1 MRRLSLLSVVI
12 LSSLL
17 FIFITSSSCGSKN
30 VDPAPTPTPTP
41 TPTEVTL
48 AVTTN
53 PTVGSNNA
61 PAAIANGQPLIVT
74 VTSTM
79 PTGGVKIDVT
89 ARLEGGSSD
98 FFTGGTTS
106 TTAATNN
113 YTITSVPAG
122 GAACVCSVKVTS
134 LTTATNVW
142 TGTFRFA
149 RK

>member
-1 MRRLSLLSVVI
+1 MRRLSLLSVIIVT
-12 LSSLL
+12 SLL
-17 FIFITSSSCGSKN
+17 FIFVASSSCGSKN
-30 VDPAPTPTPTP
+30 VDPVPTPTPIP
-41 TPTEVTL
+41 PEVTL

-53 PTVGSNNA
+53 PIVGSNNA

-98 FFTGGTTS
+98 FFTGVTAS

-113 YTITSVPAG
+113 YTITGVPAG
-122 GAACVCSVKVTS
+122 GAACVCSVKVIS
-134 LTTATNVW
+134 LTTAANVW